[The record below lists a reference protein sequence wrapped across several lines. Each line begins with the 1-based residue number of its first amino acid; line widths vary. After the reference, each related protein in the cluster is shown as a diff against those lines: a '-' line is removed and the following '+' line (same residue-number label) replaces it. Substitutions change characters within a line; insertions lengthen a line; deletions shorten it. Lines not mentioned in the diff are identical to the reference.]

1 MSHRRLDDPILRL
14 RRNTVM
20 MLRMR
25 KLGVLDDSILDN
37 GDALMR
43 NKFLK
48 MVMD

>member
-1 MSHRRLDDPILRL
+1 MNHRRLDDPILKL

-25 KLGVLDDSILDN
+25 KLEVLDDSILDN
-37 GDALMR
+37 GDVLMR